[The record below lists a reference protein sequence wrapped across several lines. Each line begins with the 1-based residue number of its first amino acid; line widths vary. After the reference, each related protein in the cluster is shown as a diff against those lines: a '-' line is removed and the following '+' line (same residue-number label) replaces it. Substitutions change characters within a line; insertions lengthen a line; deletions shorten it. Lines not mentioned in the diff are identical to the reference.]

1 MFTER
6 RGLRSLR
13 TSPKQL
19 DKPEFERLYSPLKRT
34 CCKYSQQVLK
44 LHKHLRPADVG
55 AIIVSR
61 ET

>member
-19 DKPEFERLYSPLKRT
+19 DKLEFNS
-34 CCKYSQQVLK
+34 
-44 LHKHLRPADVG
+44 AF
-55 AIIVSR
+55 AIYTVHAYEFPRSWVYGGSNVTEQIR
-61 ET
+61 EVTNR

>member
-19 DKPEFERLYSPLKRT
+19 DKPEFEDRS
-34 CCKYSQQVLK
+34 
-44 LHKHLRPADVG
+44 
-55 AIIVSR
+55 IVT
-61 ET
+61 E